1 MGGLSM
7 TRRVNGVKIPER
19 KATSPQFRS
28 KWLKL
33 IDSYSLSQCQKLKD
47 QIMSKKWKYTITN
60 PYSVE
65 ERFVLVLLNKRL
77 EAPIKRYQNGITI

>member
-1 MGGLSM
+1 MN
-7 TRRVNGVKIPER
+7 RRVNGIKIPER
-19 KATSPQFRS
+19 KTTSPQFMS

-47 QIMSKKWKYTITN
+47 QIMSKKWKYTMTN

-65 ERFVLVLLNKRL
+65 ERYVLVLLNKKL
-77 EAPIKRYQNGITI
+77 QKPINAY

>member
-7 TRRVNGVKIPER
+7 DKRVNGVKIPER
-19 KATSPQFRS
+19 KTTSPQFRS
-28 KWLKL
+28 KWSKL
-33 IDSYSLSQCQKLKD
+33 IDSYSLSECQKLKD
-47 QIMSKKWKYTITN
+47 QIMGKQWKYTMTN

-77 EAPIKRYQNGITI
+77 EAPIKSYQNGTTL

>member
-1 MGGLSM
+1 MK
-7 TRRVNGVKIPER
+7 RVNGVKIPER
-19 KATSPQFRS
+19 KTTSPQFRS

-33 IDSYSLSQCQKLKD
+33 INSYSLSQCQSLKD

-65 ERFVLVLLNKRL
+65 ERFVLVLLNKKL
-77 EAPIKRYQNGITI
+77 EAPVNSYKNDGGLVG